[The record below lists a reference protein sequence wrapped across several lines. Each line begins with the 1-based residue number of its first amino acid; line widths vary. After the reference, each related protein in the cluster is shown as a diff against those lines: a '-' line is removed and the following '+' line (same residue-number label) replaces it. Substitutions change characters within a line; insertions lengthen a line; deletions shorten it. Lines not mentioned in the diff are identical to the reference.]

1 MKEAGRWLRRAFPL
15 AISACSFACRAGLYG
30 HHDHPA
36 FRDAEPVALQ
46 CDGQNRIFVGLA
58 NFATLFGDPRWSD
71 AFWNALG
78 NNFWFFVI
86 HMQVQNPI
94 GILLAAL
101 LSSPRLRMAAFYRT
115 AIFIPTILS
124 FVIVGFVWKLILS
137 PIWGIAPGM
146 LDAVGLKFLF
156 APWLG
161 KEEYALTTLALI
173 SVWQFVGIPMMQ
185 IYAALLS
192 IPDDVIEAAEMD
204 GLTGWSQFWKIK
216 LPLILP
222 SIGIISILTFVGNFN
237 AFDLI
242 YVAQGALAGPDFST
256 DILGTFLYRTFF
268 GFQLQLGDPYMG
280 SAIATAMF
288 GIILLGCASTSSASR
303 RGCAAISSEG
313 RRCPPL
319 AATPDATS
327 PPMRSC

>member
-1 MKEAGRWLRRAFPL
+1 MASRKPVRWHIAVFLAPAVLVYTALMIIPLFGTLAQSLMNVGAAGER
-15 AISACSFACRAGLYG
+15 
-30 HHDHPA
+30 
-36 FRDAEPVALQ
+36 V
-46 CDGQNRIFVGLA
+46 FVGA
-58 NFATLFGDPRWSD
+58 QNFAILFGNALWSD

-78 NNFWFFVI
+78 NNAWFFMI
-86 HMQVQNPI
+86 HMLVQNPI
-94 GILLAAL
+94 GIALAAI
-101 LSSPRLRMAAFYRT
+101 LSTPRLRMATFYRT

-161 KEEYALTTLALI
+161 KEDYALTTLALV
-173 SVWQFVGIPMMQ
+173 SVWQFVGIPMML

-192 IPDDVIEAAEMD
+192 IPDGVIEAAEMD
-204 GLTGWSQFWKIK
+204 GITGWSQFWKIK

-222 SIGIISILTFVGNFN
+222 SIGIVSILTFVGNFN

-288 GIILLGCASTSSASR
+288 GIILIGVCIYLFGIQTRLR
-303 RGCAAISSEG
+303 RYQF
-313 RRCPPL
+313 
-319 AATPDATS
+319 
-327 PPMRSC
+327 